1 MSTPAAAGQPG
12 PSAGLP
18 AADQNA
24 RSRPGQRRTP
34 SARRGRAA
42 GAGPAS
48 QQVPAVRRLL
58 TWRGPLGGRGR
69 VARRREAA
77 AGWLFCAPAVLL
89 LIVFLVI
96 PIGVAAWV
104 SISNW
109 DGIGSPF
116 SAGVSSVGLHN
127 YQALLTQGG
136 LPQQQLAQSL
146 ANNLFYVLLVVPL
159 QTALSLFL
167 AVVVSRRY
175 LAGRGFFR
183 TAFYFPAVTS
193 SVAIS
198 MVFLFLF
205 SQAGVVNSALGYLGV
220 HGPNWFDDPRGLL
233 HLALSGLG
241 VTKGPAVLASH
252 GFLGQ
257 SWWTWLAGPSIAM
270 VALIALA
277 VWTTSGTF
285 MLLFLPALQNISA
298 GVEEAAIVDGAS
310 AWTRFRR
317 ITLPLLRPTV
327 FLVLTLGLI
336 GTWQVFDQI
345 FLISQ
350 GNPAETTLTPAYL
363 AYVTSFNNQQWG
375 QGAAIAFILFAII
388 VVLTVGQRFLLR
400 GGKDMTL

>member
-1 MSTPAAAGQPG
+1 MSASTPAAAGQPG
-12 PSAGLP
+12 SSAGLP
-18 AADQNA
+18 AAHQNA

-34 SARRGRAA
+34 SA
-42 GAGPAS
+42 
-48 QQVPAVRRLL
+48 
-58 TWRGPLGGRGR
+58 GRGR
-69 VARRREAA
+69 VGRRRESA
-77 AGWLFCAPAVLL
+77 AGWLFCAPAVIL

-116 SAGVSSVGLHN
+116 SAGVSTVGLRN

-146 ANNLFYVLLVVPL
+146 ANNLFYVILVVPL

-205 SQAGVVNSALGYLGV
+205 SQAGVVNSALGYVGV

-241 VTKGPAVLASH
+241 VTKAPVILGSH

-257 SWWTWLAGPSIAM
+257 SWWAWLSGPSIAM

-285 MLLFLPALQNISA
+285 MLLFLPALTNISA
-298 GVEEAAIVDGAS
+298 GIEEAAIVDGAS
-310 AWTRFRR
+310 AWTRFWR

-345 FLISQ
+345 YLISQ

-363 AYVTSFNNQQWG
+363 AYVESFGNQQWG

-388 VVLTVGQRFLLR
+388 VVLTVGQRVLVR
-400 GGKDMTL
+400 GSRDMTI